1 MFLLAKL
8 GVGRVLMTTFTDC
21 FRIIILICFEFRKY
35 VDKLLIILQF
45 NHILIIQKV
54 NF

>member
-35 VDKLLIILQF
+35 VDKNYLLF
-45 NHILIIQKV
+45 YN
-54 NF
+54 